1 MALEDTPARCGP
13 TQARE
18 KDIDAA
24 VSIVRWKPIRKEWEP
39 DPAKPFLVQVLRQ
52 AVFGCLV
59 HREFLRYFRNSLAL
73 MCEVWLKRKNIDP
86 LINTSKNFHVL
97 QDEFFKVLAHIN
109 RGFELEVNA
118 DWRNGVG
125 RLIDLWKSIEERAEP
140 QWIDHREERR
150 KGDPTSRFEL
160 THEPRQDAADAFWV
174 RMFKQGR
181 KCKEELLGAAE
192 AIDAQQ
198 AKFFFS
204 SFHLDEHRTFTD
216 TKVRVVR
223 SAQEQWLHSTLSAK
237 LGFPIRTDLL
247 EETVASSIETLKA
260 AQRIIAEANARL
272 WLLRRFFN
280 LSRRDWLYLL
290 ETLTGGH
297 AALERLVGSVSATLI
312 IGRDRK
318 SFELT
323 EEDAAE
329 LFKAFWDQDFRLPY
343 AKAAAALRS
352 LHQSLI
358 LSEEYRV
365 YREASTILSGLQV
378 QVSAGTRFKSFREA
392 STMLQALD
400 EKIWRVIQDN
410 SLVSKAVQPGDLQH
424 PVDTETRYAKLV
436 EKLRA
441 LGVLELE
448 IHRVIEEVF
457 WQVTDTFSD
466 LIRAYRVRTKKRLTE
481 EERALVE
488 ALVSRLHLRR
498 DERNFLAY
506 ASDYCYLG
514 KELTCV
520 PERGA
525 AKASTAITF
534 EKRTQKAR
542 QTHLIPP
549 LWVRRELGQRCGRYG
564 KLLAEIR
571 EEHAKRA
578 FSKVKMI
585 WNSTKLQITD
595 LRIRDRIKPHT
606 LYAIQITKAE
616 PRKLRERWE

>member
-1 MALEDTPARCGP
+1 M
-13 TQARE
+13 RE
-18 KDIDAA
+18 KDIDSA
-24 VSIVRWKPIRKEWEP
+24 VLSIARWKPIRKEWEP
-39 DPAKPFLVQVLRQ
+39 DPGKPFLVQVLRQ
-52 AVFGCLV
+52 AVFNRLV
-59 HREFLRYFRNSLAL
+59 HQEFLRYFRNSLAL

-118 DWRNGVG
+118 DWRTGVG
-125 RLIDLWKSIEERAEP
+125 RLMELWKCIEQRPDP
-140 QWIDHREERR
+140 QWIDHHEERR
-150 KGDPTSRFEL
+150 KGDPASRFEL
-160 THEPRQDAADAFWV
+160 IREPGQDAADAFWV

-181 KCKEELLGAAE
+181 KCKEDLLSAAE

-198 AKFFFS
+198 AKFFS
-204 SFHLDEHRTFTD
+204 SPFHLDEHRTFTD

-223 SAQEQWLHSTLSAK
+223 SAQEQWVSATLSAK
-237 LGFPIRTDLL
+237 LGFPPRPDLL
-247 EETVASSIETLKA
+247 EETVASSIDTLKTA
-260 AQRIIAEANARL
+260 RRIITEANARL

-297 AALERLVGSVSATLI
+297 AALERLVGSVSSTLI

-329 LFKAFWDQDFRLPY
+329 LCKAFAHQDARLPY
-343 AKAAAALRS
+343 PKAAAALRA

-365 YREASTILSGLQV
+365 YREAFTILSGLRV
-378 QVSAGTRFKSFREA
+378 VEPMGRRFKTFREA
-392 STMLQALD
+392 RTVLQALD

-410 SLVSKAVQPGDLQH
+410 SLAGNVPPIGELQH
-424 PVDTETRYAKLV
+424 PVDTEARYERLV
-436 EKLRA
+436 EKLQA

-481 EERALVE
+481 EERRLVDS
-488 ALVSRLHLRR
+488 LVHRLHLRR
-498 DERNFLAY
+498 DEKNFLSY

-514 KELTCV
+514 KELTCI
-520 PERGA
+520 PNTGA
-525 AKASTAITF
+525 PKAYAAISF
-534 EKRTQKAR
+534 EKRTQRAR
-542 QTHLIPP
+542 PTHLIPP
-549 LWVRRELGQRCGRYG
+549 LWVRRELARRCGRHG
-564 KLLAEIR
+564 KLLVEIQEKNAR
-571 EEHAKRA
+571 QR
-578 FSKVKMI
+578 FSSVKMI

-595 LRIRDRIKPHT
+595 LKIRDRIKPCT
-606 LYAIQITKAE
+606 LYSIQITDAE
-616 PRKLRERWE
+616 PRTLRERWE